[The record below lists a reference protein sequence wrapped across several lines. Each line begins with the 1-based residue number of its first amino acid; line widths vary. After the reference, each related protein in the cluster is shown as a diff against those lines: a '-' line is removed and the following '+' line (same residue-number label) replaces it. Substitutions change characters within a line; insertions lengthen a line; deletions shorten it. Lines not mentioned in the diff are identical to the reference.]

1 MGRIALSLGDFEGRW
16 HLSRVIEDAKG
27 GGQGRFEGEAVF
39 SPDKD
44 GLRYTETGTLR
55 LEGQPGFSA
64 SRVYLWRPDP
74 AGVAV
79 LFEDGRPFHRF
90 DLDAQPE
97 AIHWCDPDDYAVQ
110 YDFHDWP
117 SWSAR
122 WAVKGP
128 RKDYVM
134 TSRYVSATA

>member
-16 HLSRVIEDAKG
+16 HLSRVIEDAKS
-27 GGQGRFEGEAVF
+27 GGQGRFEGVAEF
-39 SPDKD
+39 SPTPD
-44 GLRYTETGTLR
+44 GLRYEETGTLR
-55 LEGQPGFSA
+55 LEGQPGFTA
-64 SRVYLWRPDP
+64 SRVYHWRN
-74 AGVAV
+74 AGARIAV
-79 LFEDGRPFHRF
+79 TFDDDRPFHDF
-90 DLDAQPE
+90 DLADE
-97 AIHWCDPDDYAVQ
+97 AEARHWCDPDHYAVR